1 MNTRAIQI
9 AFLSFIFFTS
19 NLQSQKLSSRILDS
33 LTQQPI
39 PYVTVQLN
47 NKGVIT
53 NEEGQF
59 TFLLDEN
66 IKATDSLHISCMGY
80 ESLGKPIDQFTENAI
95 YLRPKAIELREV
107 IVSNKNY
114 TADEIIELVEDNLEK
129 NYSSDITK
137 QRVFHRRSSFD
148 RWIKSDFKVKKS
160 TIAILDQRLLDSV
173 IASVPKYNPYYSE
186 VLGDLYGGKNT
197 ETNKLDLLKASKLY
211 DKSTEL
217 DEEKLEEKFND
228 ILRKNVKDGSYF
240 KIKSGLLSFKID
252 ADEVS
257 TLFEE
262 EIDST
267 DTAAL
272 NKELEERKKD
282 KEEEK
287 KNYVNWKRNNIAS
300 IINGLPTAEDTDLD
314 FISKSRKYRFN
325 LKEFTYLGDD
335 AVYVLDFESKGS
347 ADYKGTLFINA
358 DDFAILQVNYENIKS
373 LQKFNLLGVSAN
385 NYLSKGKIIYNKG
398 ANGFYG
404 LRYYESESG
413 SRVGIDRSL
422 KIIEKNKIVKGKN
435 RQNEL
440 SGQMDFGFNN
450 VEKNELVVFET
461 ETISQATFEAFEEK
475 SDVLPTYMAN
485 YDPEFWKGYSIL
497 EPNTVI
503 KQFISEAGSSE

>member
-9 AFLSFIFFTS
+9 AFLFFIFFISTV
-19 NLQSQKLSSRILDS
+19 QSQVLSSRILDS
-33 LTQQPI
+33 VTQQPI

-59 TFLLDEN
+59 TFLLDGTV
-66 IKATDSLHISCMGY
+66 KATDSLYLSCIGY
-80 ESLGKPIDQFTENAI
+80 KSLGKPIQEFNEPVI
-95 YLRPKAIELREV
+95 YLSPKAIELREV

-129 NYSSDITK
+129 NYNRDITK

-160 TIAILDQRLLDSV
+160 TISILNQRLLDSV
-173 IASVPKYNPYYSE
+173 IASIPKYNPYYSE
-186 VLGDLYGGKNT
+186 VLGDFYGGENI
-197 ETNKLDLLKASKLY
+197 ETSKLDLLRASKLY
-211 DKSTEL
+211 DKNAEL
-217 DEEKLEEKFND
+217 DEEKMEEKFND
-228 ILRKNVKDGSYF
+228 ILRKNIKEGSYF
-240 KIKSGLLSFKID
+240 KIKSGLLSFKIN

-267 DTAAL
+267 DTVAL
-272 NKELEERKKD
+272 NKEIEQRKKD

-287 KNYVNWKRNNIAS
+287 KNYVNWKRNNIER
-300 IINGLPTAEDTDLD
+300 IINGLPTAEDTNLD
-314 FISKSRKYRFN
+314 FISKSRKYRYQ

-347 ADYKGTLFINA
+347 ADYKGTLFVNA
-358 DDFAILQVNYENIKS
+358 DDFAVLQVNYENIKS
-373 LQKFNLLGVSAN
+373 LKKFNLLGVSAN

-398 ANGFYG
+398 TNGFYG
-404 LRYYESESG
+404 LRYFESESG

-435 RQNEL
+435 KQNEL
-440 SGQMDFGFNN
+440 SGQMDFGFNH

-461 ETISQATFEAFEEK
+461 EIISPASFESFEEK
-475 SDVLPTYMAN
+475 SDILPTYMAN

-503 KQFISEAGSSE
+503 KQFTSNSISGE